1 MKCLAILSLVFASTI
16 FASCCSIQ
24 GMKEPQKT
32 IIYKYFAR
40 RSTPIT
46 IVQCFEKKFYS
57 EVLKNLEDPK
67 NLSQKDSR
75 MVNNK
80 ASKILSECT
89 EEFEANKEQF
99 GAWEDFLEE
108 LENQHR
114 SEIVF

>member
-46 IVQCFEKKFYS
+46 IVQCFEKKFYFNILLDDKAGFDPETDWS
-57 EVLKNLEDPK
+57 VIKEYLNKNVK
-67 NLSQKDSR
+67 K
-75 MVNNK
+75 
-80 ASKILSECT
+80 
-89 EEFEANKEQF
+89 
-99 GAWEDFLEE
+99 
-108 LENQHR
+108 
-114 SEIVF
+114 